1 MIIVSIPFCKLRRK
15 KIPRLQEGQEK
26 KDTFFFLDQRVLDT
40 VIRSGS
46 LDTDESGGKFFHL
59 LLEVVCTVQ
68 KQKFST
74 DTQMMQLIFHYPL
87 LLARRVVW
95 D

>member
-1 MIIVSIPFCKLRRK
+1 MIIVSILFYKLRRK
-15 KIPRLQEGQEK
+15 KIPCLQEGQEK
-26 KDTFFFLDQRVLDT
+26 KDIFFLDQRVLDT

-74 DTQMMQLIFHYPL
+74 DTQTMQLIFHYPL
-87 LLARRVVW
+87 LLDRRVVW